1 MSAPWDAP
9 WDGCPWGHQVV
20 RAAAHLTPMPRLT
33 CLLCRS
39 LLTGLYPATSG
50 TITVNG
56 RSLQKDLSVVRA
68 ELGVCLQRDIL
79 FDHLTVLEH
88 LLLFASLKV
97 LPGTHQKL
105 REQVHRWVTPLLPP
119 ARCPMWVWAA
129 EGDAF
134 RASPL
139 PVSVRRKC

>member
-1 MSAPWDAP
+1 M
-9 WDGCPWGHQVV
+9 
-20 RAAAHLTPMPRLT
+20 
-33 CLLCRS
+33 
-39 LLTGLYPATSG
+39 
-50 TITVNG
+50 
-56 RSLQKDLSVVRA
+56 VRA

-105 REQVHRWVTPLLPP
+105 REQVHRWVTPPLPP
-119 ARCPMWVWAA
+119 AVRPMWVWAVQ
-129 EGDAF
+129 GDAF
-134 RASPL
+134 RASLL

>member
-1 MSAPWDAP
+1 M
-9 WDGCPWGHQVV
+9 GCRRPWGRRVV
-20 RAAAHLTPMPRLT
+20 RAAAHLTPMPPLT

-39 LLTGLYPATSG
+39 LLTGLYPPTSG

-56 RSLQKDLSVVRA
+56 RSLQKDPSGVRA

-105 REQVHRWVTPLLPP
+105 REQVHRWVTPPLPP
-119 ARCPMWVWAA
+119 ALRPMRAWAVQ
-129 EGDAF
+129 GDAF
-134 RASPL
+134 
-139 PVSVRRKC
+139 